1 MGQDQQSKTY
11 SELRE
16 QAVQKGVFRA
26 LRLRKSELQ
35 RALAAFK

>member
-1 MGQDQQSKTY
+1 MIEKQQLKTY
-11 SELRE
+11 AELRK

-35 RALAAFK
+35 KELAIFN